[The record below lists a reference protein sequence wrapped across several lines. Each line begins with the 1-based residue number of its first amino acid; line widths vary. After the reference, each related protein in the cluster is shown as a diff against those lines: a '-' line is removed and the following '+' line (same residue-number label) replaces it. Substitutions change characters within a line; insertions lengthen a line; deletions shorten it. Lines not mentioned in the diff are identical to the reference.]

1 MIADNM
7 VTNRAKPGL
16 EVPAFAGNMKGVGL
30 ASALFAGGL
39 GMLVS
44 TRGVVSA
51 RSGTVA
57 SIGMRSFWRYGNT
70 TAWSGRNSASS
81 SPRRLYPIQTDIS
94 LEEEKE
100 T

>member
-1 MIADNM
+1 M

-57 SIGMRSFWRYGNT
+57 SIGMRSFILALRQYDSMEWAKLRLIQSP
-70 TAWSGRNSASS
+70 TAL
-81 SPRRLYPIQTDIS
+81 PHPD
-94 LEEEKE
+94 
-100 T
+100 